1 MNRLERADRLP
12 PSPRRRG
19 NASQNSSPKQEPIP
33 ESDRYLRR
41 SVLGRPRALT
51 EAQIATVLA
60 WHDSRMTLKQ
70 LADSLGVSTTTVSH
84 AIKSRGKHYKQAP
97 PEQRESTLEAHRA
110 NREALRAGGWL

>member
-1 MNRLERADRLP
+1 
-12 PSPRRRG
+12 
-19 NASQNSSPKQEPIP
+19 
-33 ESDRYLRR
+33 
-41 SVLGRPRALT
+41 
-51 EAQIATVLA
+51 
-60 WHDSRMTLKQ
+60 MTLKQ